1 LKIETD
7 KYYLDGWHSVI
18 RVLCV
23 DRPNSTYPV
32 VGVITKG
39 HVIGEGALQTYTAS
53 GSLRHDS
60 TGKDDL
66 VQECDEHGNP
76 IAPDPAP
83 GQVWKNKYG
92 DYLLNEVHAP
102 QGRVFY
108 VAVNEEGYQCRGAAR
123 TPEDAVRGMT
133 FVWEGK

>member
-1 LKIETD
+1 MEVKKD
-7 KYYLDGWHSVI
+7 HFYLNWYGDVI
-18 RVLCV
+18 RILCV
-23 DRPNSTYPV
+23 DRPKHEKPV
-32 VGVITKG
+32 LGLCHTTG
-39 HVIGEGALQTYTAS
+39 YTCDYY
-53 GSLRHDS
+53 LD
-60 TGKDDL
+60 GKHARPSRYSIDL
-66 VQECDEHGNP
+66 VWECDEYGKP

-133 FVWEGK
+133 FVRESQ